1 MATEATLS
9 TGIFDAKRFKQ
20 SVPAPAP
27 VELFGHVR
35 LVERHGLTNFNGA
48 HAVIELRD
56 HPGVMVAVLTKQF
69 RLQSLLESALT
80 SGNLVAFMGTLLPVP
95 PAPRTGTWAMDV
107 YTIDGVT
114 LYSAR

>member
-9 TGIFDAKRFKQ
+9 TGIFVAKRFKQ

-69 RLQSLLESALT
+69 RLQSASRYIRHARRGSRT
-80 SGNLVAFMGTLLPVP
+80 SWRGARVTP
-95 PAPRTGTWAMDV
+95 PGRTTGPFWSSG
-107 YTIDGVT
+107 I
-114 LYSAR
+114 

>member
-9 TGIFDAKRFKQ
+9 TGLFAARDFRQAP
-20 SVPAPAP
+20 PAPVP

-35 LVERHGLTNFNGA
+35 LVENHGLANFEGA

-56 HPGVMVAVLTKQF
+56 HPGVMVAVLTKQY
-69 RLQSLLESALT
+69 RLQSLLESAVT
-80 SGNLVAFMGTLLPVP
+80 SGNLVGFMGTPMPVP
-95 PAPRTGTWAMDV
+95 PAPRTGNWAMDV